1 MRRNIVLLI
10 FMMSVLTSFGYSLN
24 SLRNMVSNGVWMSNS
39 PIESIYLE
47 SFEEWDGSTV
57 DWLPADWTEIVSNE
71 DYRLNNDG
79 VFTWHVGQQ
88 KNNKP
93 YPVDGQFYAN
103 IYYAYET
110 LEDGTTVD
118 LPQDEW
124 LITPTYDIK
133 SEDIFKFSL
142 GFSPLFLYNL
152 NNEYIDW
159 GKMEF
164 RERFISATIKVY
176 IREVDSVNDIKSE
189 WIELLDISNSWNDV
203 SLEDLF
209 NNYLDATFYQ
219 YELDLSDYADKSVE
233 LAFRYVGMYGN
244 TMELDAIYID
254 RVVND
259 VSVIENDPIS
269 FDVYG
274 IDGRCVLKNVNY
286 SDIENLPKGIYIINK
301 EKVLVR

>member
-1 MRRNIVLLI
+1 M
-10 FMMSVLTSFGYSLN
+10 
-24 SLRNMVSNGVWMSNS
+24 
-39 PIESIYLE
+39 
-47 SFEEWDGSTV
+47 
-57 DWLPADWTEIVSNE
+57 
-71 DYRLNNDG
+71 
-79 VFTWHVGQQ
+79 
-88 KNNKP
+88 
-93 YPVDGQFYAN
+93 
-103 IYYAYET
+103 
-110 LEDGTTVD
+110 EDGTTVD

-164 RERFISATIKVY
+164 RERLISATIKVY

-244 TMELDAIYID
+244 TMELDAVYID